1 MKTVSLFILILL
13 LMLFS
18 SSISAKE
25 PAYNEHYGELG
36 ISQAPKGK
44 ILYSSEINNIGFI
57 YVEYDDE
64 PWYPWESVLLY
75 LRYKNNYYKALIL
88 PQQDMQEKITFI
100 NNNLFYFQK
109 YEGGNSINAEN
120 RKALIS
126 IDNDKVYYCGNFSK
140 ICGDGFCVWE
150 EIIEEGDSHADFD
163 YKEVKMNFENN
174 ILSMP
179 KSKNP

>member
-1 MKTVSLFILILL
+1 MKSLRLIILTSLCI
-13 LMLFS
+13 LFS
-18 SSISAKE
+18 YSISAKE
-25 PAYNEHYGELG
+25 PAYDEHYGELE

-44 ILYSSEINNIGFI
+44 ILYSTEINNIGFF

-64 PWYPWESVLLY
+64 PFYPWASALLY
-75 LRYKNNYYKALIL
+75 LRYKNNYYMTLIM
-88 PQQDMQEKITFI
+88 PQNDMKGKIAFI